1 MRCNKCMM
9 KVAALI
15 LVLTLLL
22 TATASASVSLADG
35 PIGGLAAPLSGNPLQ
50 SGMLEANSNR
60 QIHPYGDEPVESRFD
75 LNGFEKVAESDELE
89 LWLNRQF

>member
-22 TATASASVSLADG
+22 TATASASVSEADG
-35 PIGGLAAPLSGNPLQ
+35 PIGGLLATPLSGNPLQ

-60 QIHPYGDEPVESRFD
+60 QIHPYGDEPVEPF
-75 LNGFEKVAESDELE
+75 
-89 LWLNRQF
+89 